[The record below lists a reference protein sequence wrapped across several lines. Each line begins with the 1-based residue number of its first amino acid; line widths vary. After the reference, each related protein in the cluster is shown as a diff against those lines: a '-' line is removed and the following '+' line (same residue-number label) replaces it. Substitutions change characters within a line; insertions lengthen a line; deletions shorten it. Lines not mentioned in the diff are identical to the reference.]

1 MFLIKFFLLF
11 PITNSVKLTETF
23 TSCILCS
30 KYYTKSNSFDPQE
43 LYEIGSF
50 STIILLMSKLRHRKV
65 KQLAQVTGSFF
76 LFRFLMIRAS
86 VVRLGGGG
94 ERTTTKSIPRQCLV
108 QK

>member
-50 STIILLMSKLRHRKV
+50 SIIILLMSKLRHRKV
-65 KQLAQVTGSFF
+65 KQLILGYTAIIWWKQDLNLGS
-76 LFRFLMIRAS
+76 LAPKSDLLSIMLIRN
-86 VVRLGGGG
+86 LWM
-94 ERTTTKSIPRQCLV
+94 LW
-108 QK
+108 